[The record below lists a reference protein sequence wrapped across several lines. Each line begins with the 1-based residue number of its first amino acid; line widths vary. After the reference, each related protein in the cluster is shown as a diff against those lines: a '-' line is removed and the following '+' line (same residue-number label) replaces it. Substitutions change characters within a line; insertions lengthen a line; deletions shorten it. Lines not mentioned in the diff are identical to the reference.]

1 MSVWIGVV
9 IFVAV
14 VVAIGGVAFFIQRRS
29 SQSLA
34 FRDLDGHVEEATGL
48 EPDTRVPAPPARRSL
63 ADRLAKSRDALGS
76 ALRSV
81 FGPGTLDSA
90 FWEGIEDA
98 LVSADVGVAAA
109 TEIVAA
115 VRESGPETTD
125 DARTALRSELL
136 HVLERASRELTLI
149 GSPAK
154 VVVVGVNGAGKTT
167 TIAKLAARLSERG
180 FKPILGAADTFR
192 AAADEQLRMWADRVG
207 VEVIG
212 GEPGADP
219 ASVAYD
225 ALQAGRARGN
235 DVVVIDTAG
244 RLQNKSNLM
253 AELGKI
259 VRVVERDSEPVSE
272 VLLVVDATTGQNGL
286 SQAKQFTEVV
296 GVTGIVLT
304 KLDGTAKGGVVVAIE
319 RETGIPV
326 KYIGVG
332 EGVEDLIQFEPA
344 VFVDALLGSA

>member
-1 MSVWIGVV
+1 MSVWIGVL

-14 VVAIGGVAFFIQRRS
+14 IAVIGGVAYFIQRRS
-29 SQSLA
+29 DASVA
-34 FRDLDGHVEEATGL
+34 YRDLEELPPNSTG
-48 EPDTRVPAPPARRSL
+48 TAPSAVRRRSL
-63 ADRLAKSRDALGS
+63 ADRLAKSRDAFGG

-81 FGPGTLDSA
+81 FGSGTVDRA

-98 LVSADVGVAAA
+98 LVSADVGVTAA
-109 TEIVAA
+109 TEIVDA
-115 VRESGPETTD
+115 VRATKPATSAE
-125 DARTALRSELL
+125 AREALKGELL
-136 HVLERASRELTLI
+136 NVLGAQSRELTLT

-167 TIAKLAARLSERG
+167 TIAKLASQLSARG

-192 AAADEQLRMWADRVG
+192 AAADEQLRMWAERVD
-207 VEVIG
+207 VEVVG

-244 RLQNKSNLM
+244 RLQNKANLM
-253 AELGKI
+253 DELGKI
-259 VRVVERDSEPVSE
+259 VRVVERESDPVGE

-286 SQAKQFTEVV
+286 AQAKQFTEVV

-319 RETGIPV
+319 RELGIPV

-332 EGVEDLIQFEPA
+332 EAVDDLVEFEPEA
-344 VFVDALLGSA
+344 FVDALLSAS